1 MGLDAFFVANST
13 AMYFELATN
22 LALNR
27 YERAYRYSIN
37 SDQKDSLLLSVVICR
52 EFSYGLRVKLLDAID
67 SKQSPTVLATSCSE
81 KGCGDLQAQDSSAS
95 LSDMRRY
102 FYLVVMSTLNEM
114 VCLL

>member
-1 MGLDAFFVANST
+1 MGLEAYFVANST

-27 YERAYRYSIN
+27 SERAYRDSIN
-37 SDQKDSLLLSVVICR
+37 SDQKDSLLSVVICR

-67 SKQSPTVLATSCSE
+67 SKQSPTVLPTSCTE

-102 FYLVVMSTLNEM
+102 FYLLVEFSTLNEM
-114 VCLL
+114 VRLL